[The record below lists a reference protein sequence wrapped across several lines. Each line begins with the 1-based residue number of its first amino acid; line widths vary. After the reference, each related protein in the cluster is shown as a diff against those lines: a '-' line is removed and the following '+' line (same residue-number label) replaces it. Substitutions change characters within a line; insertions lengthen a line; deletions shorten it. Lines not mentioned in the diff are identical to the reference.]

1 MTFAFRPSLLAV
13 AIVLSSLSAHAV
25 AETQQYKLPA
35 APMASTLS
43 RIASEAGIVL
53 SIDPSLTSGKT
64 SQPVQGEYNAEGALR
79 AALSGSG
86 LQLVK
91 SPAGTFSLEPLAET
105 GMALPDV
112 NVNARAA
119 AQDGSA
125 AAGYRTENVKNV
137 GALGGMRL
145 QDTPY
150 SISVVSKEMLQNTQT
165 TSTDDVFKRNPFTQL
180 YSPKNAGYASAVAI
194 RGFSS
199 AGNLSIANDGL
210 RYSTGFDS
218 GNFVEE
224 MEQIEILTG
233 LSGFLYGPANPG
245 GLVNYVIKR
254 PTYERYNSVTLGNAG
269 GENYYLHGDFGGPI
283 DDQGV
288 FAYRVNVL
296 TQDGETAID
305 LQKRRRQMISLALD
319 WNVSD
324 DLLIQFDASHKKN
337 EVRGLSSYWYFGN
350 QSFRPDA
357 KDLDN
362 DKLYSQRWAFSDSE
376 HDRVGSRFNWRLD
389 DVFTLRGA
397 LGYSQ
402 YTQEYVYTGPT
413 VYSAGA
419 YTQPLYAFAPEETEE
434 TSGNLFLDAAFN
446 TGSIGH
452 KATLG
457 YQGNIVRV
465 RNYTDHIPY
474 TSGTFCGVA
483 GMGPQ
488 YQDVA
493 CGASPFSSTPQVSKP
508 SYSIGHGDQLLASRT
523 ESNNYLI
530 GDVIT
535 FNEQWSAILGVTHT
549 QIETF
554 NDNFVWATAMPAFFP
569 RQQTTYD
576 ESKTSPNVSLI
587 YKPTT
592 WLTTYATYIEG
603 LQAGGI
609 APNGTI
615 NSGAAMS
622 PEVSEQYEIGAK
634 AQWGEALFTLALFN
648 IDKPNA
654 YTNAANF
661 YVQDGRQENNGL
673 EFGVTGKVLPE
684 LTLVGGITLLDP
696 EVKKSSVAANEGQK
710 PTNVASQLAKLY
722 AEYDVNDLP
731 GFALTG
737 GAYYTGKQ
745 YADEANHYS
754 LPSFT
759 TFDAGAR
766 YRMPVADNTLTL
778 RANVSNLANKEYWL
792 NSSYLG
798 DPRTLTFSAQ
808 LEF

>member
-1 MTFAFRPSLLAV
+1 MTFAFRPSLLAA

-25 AETQQYKLPA
+25 AETQQYTLPA

-105 GMALPDV
+105 GLALPDV

-233 LSGFLYGPANPG
+233 LSGFLYGPASPG
-245 GLVNYVIKR
+245 GLVNYVLKR

-269 GENYYLHGDFGGPI
+269 GDNYYLHGDFGGPI

-305 LQKRRRQMISLALD
+305 MQKRRRQMITMALD

-324 DLLIQFDASHKKN
+324 DLLIQFDASHKKS
-337 EVRGLSSYWYFGN
+337 EVRGLNSYWYVNNGAD
-350 QSFRPDA
+350 RPDA
-357 KDLDN
+357 KDLSN
-362 DKLYSQRWAFSDSE
+362 DKLYSQKWAFSDTE
-376 HDRVGSRFNWRLD
+376 QDRIGSRFNWRLD

-397 LGYSQ
+397 LGYSE
-402 YTQEYVYTGPT
+402 YTEEYTYTGPT
-413 VYSAGA
+413 VYSSGV
-419 YTQPLYAFAPEETEE
+419 YTQPLYAFAPTDSAE
-434 TSGNLFLDAAFN
+434 TSAYLFLDSVFD
-446 TGSIGH
+446 TGTIGH
-452 KATLG
+452 KVTVG
-457 YQGNIVRV
+457 YQGNSVR
-465 RNYTDHIPY
+465 TKQHEDHIPVGY
-474 TSGTFCGVA
+474 QWNSVVGTVPIGTS
-483 GMGPQ
+483 
-488 YQDVA
+488 
-493 CGASPFSSTPQVSKP
+493 PQVDKP
-508 SYSIGHGDQLLASRT
+508 GYSIGNKAQHISSTSSMDSF
-523 ESNNYLI
+523 LI
-530 GDVIT
+530 GDTIT
-535 FNEQWSAILGVTHT
+535 FNPQWSSVLGLVHSKIDTYA
-549 QIETF
+549 
-554 NDNFVWATAMPAFFP
+554 NDFVYGTGKTRYAKS
-569 RQQTTYD
+569 
-576 ESKTSPNVSLI
+576 ETSPNVSLI
-587 YKPTT
+587 YKPVD

-603 LQAGGI
+603 LQSGGT
-609 APNGTI
+609 APDGVANLPRGTPL
-615 NSGAAMS
+615 S

-634 AQWGEALFTLALFN
+634 AQLGEALFTLALFN
-648 IDKPNA
+648 IDKPNYITNFA
-654 YTNAANF
+654 YTPN
-661 YVQDGRQENNGL
+661 GRQENYGL
-673 EFGVTGKVLPE
+673 EFGVTGKVTRD

-696 EVKKSSVAANEGQK
+696 EVKKSNSPEFEGKK
-710 PTNVASQLAKLY
+710 PTNVASTLAKLY
-722 AEYDVNDLP
+722 TEYDVNDLP

-745 YADEANHYS
+745 YADGANNYS

-792 NSSYLG
+792 NSYYLG